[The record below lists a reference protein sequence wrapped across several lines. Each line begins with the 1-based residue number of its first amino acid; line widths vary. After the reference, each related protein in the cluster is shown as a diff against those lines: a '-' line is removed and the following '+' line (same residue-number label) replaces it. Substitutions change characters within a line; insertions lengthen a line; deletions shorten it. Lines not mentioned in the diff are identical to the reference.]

1 MFVKELS
8 LAVSLF
14 KVLSPSFVLN
24 TIIGADCWS
33 EATKKNKIVFP
44 KKSIIE
50 NPELANIKFAIKEK
64 EDTYYVNGKCRIQI

>member
-14 KVLSPSFVLN
+14 KVLSPPFVLN
-24 TIIGADCWS
+24 TIIGEACWS
-33 EATKKNKIVFP
+33 MATKKNKIVFP

-50 NPELANIKFAIKEK
+50 NPKLANIKFAIKEK
-64 EDTYYVNGKCRIQI
+64 EDTYYVNGKCWIQI

>member
-24 TIIGADCWS
+24 TIIGEACWS

-50 NPELANIKFAIKEK
+50 NPKLANIKFAIKEK
-64 EDTYYVNGKCRIQI
+64 EDTYYVNGKCWIQI